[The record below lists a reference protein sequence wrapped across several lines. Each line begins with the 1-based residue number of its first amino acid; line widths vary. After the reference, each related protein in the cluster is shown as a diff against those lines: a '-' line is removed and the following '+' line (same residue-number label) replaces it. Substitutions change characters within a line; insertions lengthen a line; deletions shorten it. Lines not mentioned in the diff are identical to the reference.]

1 MTAATN
7 GESITSQ
14 LVVADGV
21 DTYSSALPGIDLDAV
36 RTGTGF
42 GPSTVRSVT
51 FSDVALASGSIGF
64 PVMGQTSVA
73 DDRVAAVLITVAPP
87 GSRWCEID
95 LEPGTILL
103 YGPGSEHTGVSPVG
117 LEFAF
122 ATVELNGLEEA
133 ADRQE
138 LPHPH
143 ILEGHVRPLAPRANV
158 RFLAAVLRTIQGQPF
173 SDAVASA
180 ARCNT
185 VEALAA
191 VLSTESSFGKA
202 NGQRRIDNHRIV
214 RDSVQYSEA
223 VGRNP
228 SLTELSRATFVS
240 ERWLRDAFT
249 SAVGIPPRRYFHHRT
264 LNEARRRLVVEDAE
278 QTTVSRVAT
287 DLGFSHLG
295 RFASEYARVFDE
307 PPSATLSA

>member
-214 RDSVQYSEA
+214 KRTRPSNA
-223 VGRNP
+223 CRNCIRGAAA
-228 SLTELSRATFVS
+228 SSYRASIFMAGGKRVS
-240 ERWLRDAFT
+240 
-249 SAVGIPPRRYFHHRT
+249 
-264 LNEARRRLVVEDAE
+264 
-278 QTTVSRVAT
+278 
-287 DLGFSHLG
+287 
-295 RFASEYARVFDE
+295 
-307 PPSATLSA
+307 